1 MFLFLQKKK
10 ILCRYVRERDSQ
22 DKRAGGLMVLQKK
35 KKRKKKM
42 STFPLL
48 SNQSECTAVVT
59 SSRCTTSGS
68 NLQALYEKVSF
79 LKQLL

>member
-1 MFLFLQKKK
+1 M
-10 ILCRYVRERDSQ
+10 YVRERDSQ
-22 DKRAGGLMVLQKK
+22 DKRAGGLMVLQ
-35 KKRKKKM
+35 REKM

-79 LKQLL
+79 FKQLS